1 MDNETIVKINEK
13 KKSVL
18 DRLYKLSY
26 FFSNE
31 MLKYIGE
38 KEEFERKCKEAEE
51 KGEQV
56 VIVSTSENNKK
67 CMQNCLK
74 ATNEVID
81 YLRKKENAE
90 YLEIWQLDGVNAM
103 LDICKVEI
111 PYDLPYALQGA
122 LGMWETIEKNLNK

>member
-1 MDNETIVKINEK
+1 
-13 KKSVL
+13 
-18 DRLYKLSY
+18 
-26 FFSNE
+26 
-31 MLKYIGE
+31 
-38 KEEFERKCKEAEE
+38 
-51 KGEQV
+51 
-56 VIVSTSENNKK
+56 
-67 CMQNCLK
+67 MQNCLK

>member
-13 KKSVL
+13 KKRAL

-56 VIVSTSENNKK
+56 VIVSTSE
-67 CMQNCLK
+67 
-74 ATNEVID
+74 T
-81 YLRKKENAE
+81 
-90 YLEIWQLDGVNAM
+90 
-103 LDICKVEI
+103 
-111 PYDLPYALQGA
+111 
-122 LGMWETIEKNLNK
+122 KNVCRIA